1 MSSGRS
7 RRAMHATIW
16 PIVLTLL
23 ALVLPST
30 ANAAGGYNV
39 VTINAE
45 CRGMAGN
52 GWHTHEIKLKAKIV
66 AKGTTPTDFLSIRS
80 TAQRQKADG
89 TWVTVANFPGVTS
102 SFTPDGT
109 THSLQVGRQYL
120 MPTTDEQH
128 GFKPHR
134 IKMRLS
140 AFEGETLLFR
150 DVLVRACVN

>member
-16 PIVLTLL
+16 PIVLALL
-23 ALVLPST
+23 ALVLPT
-30 ANAAGGYNV
+30 TVNAAGGYNV

-66 AKGTTPTDFLSIRS
+66 AKGTTPADFLTIRS

-89 TWVTVANFPGVTS
+89 SWVTVANFPGATS

-109 THSLQVGRQYL
+109 THSLQAGRQYL
-120 MPTTDEQH
+120 MPTTDEQYGH
-128 GFKPHR
+128 RPHR

-140 AFEGETLLFR
+140 AFEGKTLLFR
-150 DVLVRACVN
+150 DVLVRTCVN